1 MKKYYFALFGA
12 LMAATCSMAATQ
24 SGDRIIATQALSVE
38 WSDEFS
44 RPTVDEISCELSWKA
59 QLSPTEDDNVLILSG
74 LCDLFNIPVH
84 VDEVSGTAWI
94 EASLPLDAYIDKRDD
109 DQFKCDVVRT
119 IYALPEQ
126 RLIDGDADMCSNVH
140 GTMQDDGSIMFDGGI
155 VFLVNES
162 MTMRNL
168 DTSEETTETVWMS
181 SPLFRDMRLLVPN
194 AIHQFTLANALV
206 ELETLAPTE
215 SPSSSQQNYMASRKG
230 IKDYQFFKGK
240 TAEIESGKKPR
251 PKDPSDATIC
261 GVIGENDNLVVA
273 SNGAPSGVLFA
284 ICPLDVDGMIRLG
297 TLGGGKKSIVIN
309 PNKLVGRDG
318 GGFGS
323 NEQVAFIR
331 PTGGDVYAQTN
342 DPNDVFDLTAK
353 KRNMPKDPNNPE
365 VCSDPIIWVTPM
377 RTEMGD
383 LPTCNNSNT
392 SIASSKPANEQ
403 FSEPVY
409 VFQDPEDN
417 SIKVYN
423 LYGSGCVMNMSDCQ
437 VTSESI
443 TWGIT
448 IPYDEDGNIS
458 CYFDSN
464 VLFYTDG
471 TKFVVPV
478 TSDILVKGDVSNDG
492 KVNITDVTMLIDH
505 LLTTGNDGANQVVAD
520 VNEDGKLNIA
530 DVTTLIDTLLC
541 NAD

>member
-44 RPTVDEISCELSWKA
+44 RPTVDEISCELSGKA

-84 VDEVSGTAWI
+84 VDEASGTAWI
-94 EASLPLDAYIDKRDD
+94 ETGMPLDAYIDKRDD
-109 DQFKCDVVRT
+109 DQFKCDVVMT
-119 IYALPEQ
+119 VYALPEQ
-126 RLIDGDADMCSNVH
+126 WLKDGDADMCSNVH

-194 AIHQFTLANALV
+194 AIHQFTLANAPI
-206 ELETLAPTE
+206 ELETVVTVA
-215 SPSSSQQNYMASRKG
+215 RIKG
-230 IKDYQFFKGK
+230 WS
-240 TAEIESGKKPR
+240 EIEGGRKPK
-251 PKDPSDATIC
+251 PKDPGDATTC
-261 GVIGENDNLVVA
+261 GVIGDGHLVVA
-273 SNGAPSGVLFA
+273 SNCTPSVGLFA
-284 ICPLDVDGMIRLG
+284 IRPFNDGDDCIKLDSLFDGKNL
-297 TLGGGKKSIVIN
+297 IVVN
-309 PNKLVGRDG
+309 PNKPVGRDG

-323 NEQVAFIR
+323 NDQVVFIR
-331 PTGGDVYAQTN
+331 PTGDDVYDPTN
-342 DPNDVFDLTAK
+342 VPNDVFDLTAK
-353 KRNMPKDPNNPE
+353 KRNIPKDPNNPG
-365 VCSDPIIWVTPM
+365 VCSEPIVWVVQM
-377 RTEMGD
+377 LTE

-392 SIASSKPANEQ
+392 SIARSKPANEQ

-448 IPYDEDGNIS
+448 IPYDEVGNIS

-464 VLFYTDG
+464 ILFYTDG

-478 TSDILVKGDVSNDG
+478 TSDIPVKGDVSNDG
-492 KVNITDVTMLIDH
+492 KVNIADVTMLIDH
-505 LLTTGNDGANQVVAD
+505 LLTTGNDSANQVVAD
-520 VNEDGKLNIA
+520 VNKDGKLNIS

-541 NAD
+541 NADLD